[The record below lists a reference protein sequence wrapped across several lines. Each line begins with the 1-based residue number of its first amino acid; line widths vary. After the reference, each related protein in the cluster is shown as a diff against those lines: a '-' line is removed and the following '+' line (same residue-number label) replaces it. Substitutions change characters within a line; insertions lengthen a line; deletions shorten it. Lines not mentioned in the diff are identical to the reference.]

1 MAKVTENR
9 IVPPPPPP
17 VVTYTIELS
26 AEEAHGLGALLYC
39 GTSYATIDKL
49 CLNDLQR
56 QLKSALGDKVFD
68 YNFTEIA
75 KVKP

>member
-9 IVPPPPPP
+9 IVPPPPPT

-26 AEEAHGLGALLYC
+26 AEEAHGLGVLLYS
-39 GTSYATIDKL
+39 GTASATLDKL

-56 QLKSALGDKVFD
+56 QLRSALGYKVFD
-68 YNFTEIA
+68 YNFREVA
-75 KVKP
+75 KVEQ